1 MEELMSIGTNIATLI
16 AIGVATVSAVIVAF
30 AGFQYATAAG
40 DPQKVGLAKSSFVGA
55 FIGLVI
61 ASLAFIGPRIV
72 TDMVIKP
79 VGGVALDTQV
89 GLNCD
94 SVLRNQLIFQR
105 GASTKDR
112 MQVVIS
118 QIQAQQQEC
127 AKDVWKPVAIDLG
140 GGLGSTGVSPGMRG
154 GYWGGWSVRA
164 SVSSLVGGLL
174 PMRGDSR
181 TTIEV
186 GDQSFPGGL
195 TREGHRPAD
204 TFYPRSTSGRDSENN
219 IIVYWADEVAERPSD
234 AASCWL
240 YFARLRSL
248 AREFRPVGWLAG
260 WIALAKGCEHHTP
273 WRFIGCH
280 DFSCT
285 PTKLSVRN
293 GWGVSPVFCFPS
305 SALSLV
311 CWGWGY
317 EH

>member
-127 AKDVWKPVAIDLG
+127 AKDVWDPEAINLG
-140 GGLGSTGVSPGMRG
+140 EETTSSGLIAPGTGDDKGMCFTSSGGF
-154 GYWGGWSVRA
+154 
-164 SVSSLVGGLL
+164 
-174 PMRGDSR
+174 
-181 TTIEV
+181 TIGIALEEIQV
-186 GDQSFPGGL
+186 GDQSFPRGL
-195 TREGHRPAD
+195 ARVTGSDDEK
-204 TFYPRSTSGRDSENN
+204 FYPRTTSGRDSENN
-219 IIVYWADEVAERPSD
+219 IIVYWADDVSKRPSD

-240 YFARLRSL
+240 YFSRLRSWD
-248 AREFRPVGWLAG
+248 ENFVQ
-260 WIALAKGCEHHTP
+260 
-273 WRFIGCH
+273 
-280 DFSCT
+280 
-285 PTKLSVRN
+285 
-293 GWGVSPVFCFPS
+293 
-305 SALSLV
+305 
-311 CWGWGY
+311 
-317 EH
+317 

>member
-127 AKDVWKPVAIDLG
+127 AKDVWQPVAVDMGDAAAATGTVDNGPDGEKGMCFRSG
-140 GGLGSTGVSPGMRG
+140 GGFSEGV
-154 GYWGGWSVRA
+154 A
-164 SVSSLVGGLL
+164 LEE
-174 PMRGDSR
+174 
-181 TTIEV
+181 IKV
-186 GDQSFPGGL
+186 GDQSFPRGL
-195 TREGHRPAD
+195 ARVTGNDDEE
-204 TFYPRSTSGRDSENN
+204 FYPRSTSGRDSENN
-219 IIVYWADEVAERPSD
+219 IIVYWADDVSKRPSD

-240 YFARLRSL
+240 YFSRLRTWD
-248 AREFRPVGWLAG
+248 ENFVQ
-260 WIALAKGCEHHTP
+260 
-273 WRFIGCH
+273 
-280 DFSCT
+280 
-285 PTKLSVRN
+285 
-293 GWGVSPVFCFPS
+293 
-305 SALSLV
+305 
-311 CWGWGY
+311 
-317 EH
+317 

>member
-30 AGFQYATAAG
+30 AGFQYATASG
-40 DPQKVGLAKSSFVGA
+40 DPQKIGIAKSSFVGA

-105 GASTKDR
+105 GASTADR

-140 GGLGSTGVSPGMRG
+140 AAGKCYSATAGAVTP
-154 GYWGGWSVRA
+154 
-164 SVSSLVGGLL
+164 
-174 PMRGDSR
+174 
-181 TTIEV
+181 TIV
-186 GDQSFPGGL
+186 GDQALPEGL
-195 TREGHRPAD
+195 LRGEDART
-204 TFYPRSTSGRDSENN
+204 SSGRDSQNN
-219 IIVYWADEVAERPSD
+219 IIVYWADEVADRPSD

-240 YFARLRSL
+240 YFARLRSWH
-248 AREFRPVGWLAG
+248 ENF
-260 WIALAKGCEHHTP
+260 
-273 WRFIGCH
+273 
-280 DFSCT
+280 
-285 PTKLSVRN
+285 
-293 GWGVSPVFCFPS
+293 
-305 SALSLV
+305 
-311 CWGWGY
+311 Y
-317 EH
+317 

>member
-127 AKDVWKPVAIDLG
+127 AKDVWDPEAIDLG
-140 GGLGSTGVSPGMRG
+140 KATAASGVAAGINGQDSTDGAMGLCFTSSGGFAATDD
-154 GYWGGWSVRA
+154 A
-164 SVSSLVGGLL
+164 A
-174 PMRGDSR
+174 
-181 TTIEV
+181 TIEV

-195 TREGHRPAD
+195 TREGGTSTAKKY
-204 TFYPRSTSGRDSENN
+204 YPRSTSGRDSENN
-219 IIVYWADEVAERPSD
+219 IIVYWADGVAKRPSD

-240 YFARLRSL
+240 YFARLRSWH
-248 AREFRPVGWLAG
+248 ENFVQ
-260 WIALAKGCEHHTP
+260 
-273 WRFIGCH
+273 
-280 DFSCT
+280 
-285 PTKLSVRN
+285 
-293 GWGVSPVFCFPS
+293 
-305 SALSLV
+305 
-311 CWGWGY
+311 
-317 EH
+317 

>member
-30 AGFQYATAAG
+30 AGFQYATASG
-40 DPQKVGLAKSSFVGA
+40 DPQKIGIAKSSFVGA

-105 GASTKDR
+105 GASTADR

-127 AKDVWKPVAIDLG
+127 AKDVWKPVAIDMSEVINEG
-140 GGLGSTGVSPGMRG
+140 IAPGTAPDDKGQCYFTTG
-154 GYWGGWSVRA
+154 GYPDPGDYLKDMKIGDQDLAEGLARKLA
-164 SVSSLVGGLL
+164 SGGLL
-174 PMRGDSR
+174 
-181 TTIEV
+181 
-186 GDQSFPGGL
+186 
-195 TREGHRPAD
+195 
-204 TFYPRSTSGRDSENN
+204 PRSTSGRDSENN
-219 IIVYWADEVAERPSD
+219 IIVYWADAVADRPSD

-240 YFARLRSL
+240 YFARLRSWH
-248 AREFRPVGWLAG
+248 ENFVQ
-260 WIALAKGCEHHTP
+260 
-273 WRFIGCH
+273 
-280 DFSCT
+280 
-285 PTKLSVRN
+285 
-293 GWGVSPVFCFPS
+293 
-305 SALSLV
+305 
-311 CWGWGY
+311 
-317 EH
+317 

>member
-30 AGFQYATAAG
+30 AGFQYATASG
-40 DPQKVGLAKSSFVGA
+40 DPQKIGIAKSSFVGA

-127 AKDVWKPVAIDLG
+127 AKDVWKPVAIDMGVVTAGAIAAGPDGQKGQCYKTG
-140 GGLGSTGVSPGMRG
+140 GGHATVTDANL
-154 GYWGGWSVRA
+154 A
-164 SVSSLVGGLL
+164 
-174 PMRGDSR
+174 
-181 TTIEV
+181 TIKI
-186 GDQSFPGGL
+186 GDQSLPGGL
-195 TREGHRPAD
+195 VRSAGD
-204 TFYPRSTSGRDSENN
+204 DKNYPRSTSGRDSENN
-219 IIVYWADEVAERPSD
+219 IVVYWADTVAERPSD

-240 YFARLRSL
+240 YFARLRSWH
-248 AREFRPVGWLAG
+248 ENFVQ
-260 WIALAKGCEHHTP
+260 
-273 WRFIGCH
+273 
-280 DFSCT
+280 
-285 PTKLSVRN
+285 
-293 GWGVSPVFCFPS
+293 
-305 SALSLV
+305 
-311 CWGWGY
+311 
-317 EH
+317 

>member
-1 MEELMSIGTNIATLI
+1 MEELMSIGTNIATLV

-61 ASLAFIGPRIV
+61 ASLAFVGPRIV

-118 QIQAQQQEC
+118 QIQSQQQEC
-127 AKDVWKPVAIDLG
+127 AKDVWKPVAIDLSDLVSGGIAPGPDGEKGQCYVTG
-140 GGLGSTGVSPGMRG
+140 GGFASGVG
-154 GYWGGWSVRA
+154 A
-164 SVSSLVGGLL
+164 Q
-174 PMRGDSR
+174 D
-181 TTIEV
+181 IKV
-186 GDQSFPGGL
+186 GDQVLPKGLVRFVMGQGSFPR
-195 TREGHRPAD
+195 T
-204 TFYPRSTSGRDSENN
+204 TSGRDSENN
-219 IIVYWADEVAERPSD
+219 IIVYWADDVAERPSD

-240 YFARLRSL
+240 YYSRLRSWH
-248 AREFRPVGWLAG
+248 ENFVQ
-260 WIALAKGCEHHTP
+260 
-273 WRFIGCH
+273 
-280 DFSCT
+280 
-285 PTKLSVRN
+285 
-293 GWGVSPVFCFPS
+293 
-305 SALSLV
+305 
-311 CWGWGY
+311 
-317 EH
+317 

>member
-94 SVLRNQLIFQR
+94 SVLRNQLVFQR
-105 GASTKDR
+105 GPRQGR

-127 AKDVWKPVAIDLG
+127 AKDVWDPEAIDMG
-140 GGLGSTGVSPGMRG
+140 EGGLCYSSEPGK
-154 GYWGGWSVRA
+154 
-164 SVSSLVGGLL
+164 
-174 PMRGDSR
+174 PFP
-181 TTIEV
+181 TIV
-186 GDQSFPGGL
+186 GDQDLPEGL
-195 TREGHRPAD
+195 LRKYGEQTIARL
-204 TFYPRSTSGRDSENN
+204 TSGRDSENN
-219 IIVYWADEVAERPSD
+219 IIVYWSDAEAKRPSD

-240 YFARLRSL
+240 YFARLRSWH
-248 AREFRPVGWLAG
+248 ENFFQQSSGSPPAG
-260 WIALAKGCEHHTP
+260 GRSGAGCAMPGEP
-273 WRFIGCH
+273 G
-280 DFSCT
+280 
-285 PTKLSVRN
+285 
-293 GWGVSPVFCFPS
+293 
-305 SALSLV
+305 
-311 CWGWGY
+311 
-317 EH
+317 

>member
-118 QIQAQQQEC
+118 QIQSQQQEC
-127 AKDVWKPVAIDLG
+127 AKDVWNPEAINLG
-140 GGLGSTGVSPGMRG
+140 DETTSSGNINAGPPGNLGMCFKSDGGFTAGVE
-154 GYWGGWSVRA
+154 
-164 SVSSLVGGLL
+164 LEE
-174 PMRGDSR
+174 
-181 TTIEV
+181 IEV
-186 GDQSFPGGL
+186 GDQPFPRGL
-195 TREGHRPAD
+195 AREAGTTPV
-204 TFYPRSTSGRDSENN
+204 TYYPRSTSGRDSENN
-219 IIVYWADEVAERPSD
+219 IIVYWSDDVSKRPSD

-240 YFARLRSL
+240 YFSRLRSWD
-248 AREFRPVGWLAG
+248 ENFVQ
-260 WIALAKGCEHHTP
+260 
-273 WRFIGCH
+273 
-280 DFSCT
+280 
-285 PTKLSVRN
+285 
-293 GWGVSPVFCFPS
+293 
-305 SALSLV
+305 
-311 CWGWGY
+311 
-317 EH
+317 